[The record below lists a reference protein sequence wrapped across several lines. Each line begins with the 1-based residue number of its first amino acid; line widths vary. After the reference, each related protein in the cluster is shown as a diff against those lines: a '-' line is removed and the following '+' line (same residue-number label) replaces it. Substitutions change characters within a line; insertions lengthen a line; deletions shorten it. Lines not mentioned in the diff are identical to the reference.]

1 MGFIHFLA
9 ALAAFSMLVLYISDF
24 KWEIRIIN
32 SVFLLVFIGLSLRI
46 LALFITDGYPGDIQ
60 CFKDWSKLLAKGG
73 FSSFYS
79 SDAFTDYPPGYMYV
93 LFLLG
98 KAKDFFRIENEAAFT
113 VLIKM
118 PAILFDVLTSVF
130 IYKISEKLMGKNT
143 AWLIGLIYAVNPAV
157 ILDSSVWG
165 QVDSIYSFFLLLSLY
180 YIASDKI
187 IRSFGLF
194 ALALLIKPQALI
206 MSPVYIFYAYDCIR
220 KKGFKKETILY
231 LVDGITVSLFII
243 VIGILPFTKAFDATD
258 VITQYV
264 NTLKSY
270 PYASLNAFN
279 LYAISGG
286 NWAGINDVFIFMPY
300 YLWSIIFIVLIT
312 IGSFYLLKRNSSKG
326 NYFFVGALLFISTF
340 MFSVKVHER
349 YAFTA
354 IPLMLMAYVYHK
366 DKRIFLIYLGL
377 SLSFFINVSDVLYMT
392 VQGLEQVFLEAPMMI
407 IGFLNLFIIA
417 FMVYTAFSSFQSSPS
432 QEIQSICRKE
442 KRDYTFFEIK
452 KTRRTAPLTKK
463 DYIFMGMLTLVYGI
477 IAFYNLGNTYSP
489 ETLFKLEKEKKV
501 VIALEDTQYVKSLQY
516 FVGLKHDKK
525 FKIFTSEDSIN
536 WEEAASL
543 ETKGV
548 FSWKDTEIEKE
559 AKYVAIEALEK
570 DCSFFEIALRGEGN
584 TLIPISAKDAQ
595 ELVDEQNMVP
605 EVSTYKNST
614 YFDEIYHARTAYEI
628 INGIKIYENTHPP
641 LGKAIISIGI
651 LLFGMNPFGWRFMG
665 TLCGVLMVPF
675 IYLFARNIFK
685 SSKWAFFTAFLFA
698 FDFMHFSQTRIATID
713 SYTCIFIMGMYYFM
727 YQYYTMSFYDTKLS
741 KTFVPLLFSGIFTGL
756 AISVKWQGVYACAGI
771 AILFFITIYDRF
783 KEYRYAKNY
792 GIENIEKAFFPN
804 TVKTFAACVVFFIIV
819 PIIIYL
825 LSYLSYFNTP
835 GYSGIKDILK
845 NQTDMFSYHSE
856 LVSTHPY
863 ASPWWQWPLMIRPI
877 FYFSKTLPDG
887 LKMGISSFGN
897 PALWWTG
904 IIALFYTIYLWSV
917 KKNKNALFILIS
929 YGSQL
934 LPWVLI
940 SRTTYIYHYFPSVIF
955 VAMMVTYLFKNL
967 INKKDK
973 RFTYLYM
980 AVFMLLF
987 IMFYPVLSGMPVS
1000 SSYVYNFLKW
1010 INSWQLII

>member
-1 MGFIHFLA
+1 MGLIHFLA
-9 ALAAFSMLVLYISDF
+9 AIAAFSVIILYICDF
-24 KWEIRIIN
+24 KWEMRLIN

-46 LALFITDGYPGDIQ
+46 LSAFITEGYPGDIQ
-60 CFKDWSKLLAKGG
+60 CFKDWSKMLSEDG

-93 LFLLG
+93 LFILG
-98 KAKDFFRIENEAAFT
+98 KAKDFFRIETDAAFT
-113 VLIKM
+113 LLIKM
-118 PAILFDVLTSVF
+118 PAILFDILTSVF
-130 IYKISEKLMGKNT
+130 IYKISEKRMDKKT

-165 QVDSIYSFFLLLSLY
+165 QVDSVYSFFLILSIY
-180 YIASDKI
+180 YLASDKI

-194 ALALLIKPQALI
+194 AIALIVKPQSLI
-206 MSPVYIFYAYDCIR
+206 MSPVYIFYVYNYIR
-220 KKGFKKETILY
+220 KNGFKKESITNII
-231 LVDGITVSLFII
+231 DGITVGLFVI
-243 VIGILPFTKAFDATD
+243 VGGILPFTKALDATD
-258 VITQYV
+258 VIVQYI

-279 LYAISGG
+279 LYAVFGG
-286 NWAGINDVFIFMPY
+286 NWASINDIFILMPY
-300 YLWSIIFIVLIT
+300 SLWSIIFIVLIT
-312 IGSFYLLKRNSSKG
+312 IGSIGLLKRNSSKG

-349 YAFTA
+349 YLFTA
-354 IPLMLMAYVYHK
+354 IPFMLMAYVYNK
-366 DKRIFLIYLGL
+366 DKRIFLLYLSL

-392 VQGLEQVFLEAPMMI
+392 LKGLEQEFLEAPMMI
-407 IGFLNLFIIA
+407 IGFLNLFIIG
-417 FMVYTAFSSFQSSPS
+417 FMAYTAFFSFSASPS
-432 QEIQSICRKE
+432 LERYGILKGRKE
-442 KRDYTFFEIK
+442 DYTFFKIK
-452 KTRRTAPLTKK
+452 KTRAFAPLGKK
-463 DYIFMGMLTLVYGI
+463 DYIYMGILMFLYSV
-477 IAFYNLGNTYSP
+477 IAFYNLGNTYAP
-489 ETLFKLEKEKKV
+489 ETLFKLEKEEKV
-501 VIALEDTQYVKSLQY
+501 VIELESDQYIESLQY
-516 FVGLKHDKK
+516 FVGLKPDKE
-525 FKIFTSEDSIN
+525 FKIFVSEDYIN

-548 FSWKDTEIEKE
+548 FSWKDAAIERE
-559 AKYVAIEALEK
+559 AKYVALEASEK
-570 DCSFFEIALRGEGN
+570 DCSFFEIALRGEGHK
-584 TLIPISAKDAQ
+584 LIPISSKDAP
-595 ELVDEQNMVP
+595 ELVDEQGMVP

-641 LGKAIISIGI
+641 LGKAIISVGI

-685 SSKWAFFTAFLFA
+685 SSKWAFFTAFIFT
-698 FDFMHFSQTRIATID
+698 FDFMHFAQTRIATID

-741 KTFVPLLFSGIFTGL
+741 KTMLPLFLSGVFTGL
-756 AISVKWQGVYACAGI
+756 AISVKWQGVYALAGI
-771 AILFFITIYDRF
+771 AVIFFITIYDRF
-783 KEYRYAKNY
+783 REYKYAKEY
-792 GIENIEKAFFPN
+792 GIETIEKAFFPN
-804 TVKTFAACVVFFIIV
+804 TIKTFAACVVFFIVV
-819 PIIIYL
+819 PVIIYL

-845 NQTDMFSYHSE
+845 NQMDMFSYHSE

-863 ASPWWQWPLMIRPI
+863 ASPWWQWPVMIRPI

-917 KKNKNALFILIS
+917 KKNKNALFIMIS
-929 YGSQL
+929 YGSQF

-955 VAMMVTYLFKNL
+955 VAMMITYMFKDI
-967 INKKDK
+967 INRKDK
-973 RFTYLYM
+973 RFTHLYM
-980 AVFMLLF
+980 AVFILLF
-987 IMFYPVLSGMPVS
+987 ILFYPVLSGMPVD

-1010 INSWQLII
+1010 FNSWQLII